1 MLYLSAKYVICRE
14 SSAME
19 FSSMARIT
27 PPIRLALFVFALVAG
42 SSTLNATAFAEQNCG
57 DDLKRLSEKREVE
70 LTRING
76 LVHAA
81 KGKPLDPTV
90 FCSQSAGL
98 NAAENALIT
107 YMEKNKDW
115 CSVPDDALA
124 AMKANH
130 IKSAAFAAKACT
142 VAAQIKKQQA
152 AGAAS
157 NAPQA
162 PALPAGPL

>member
-1 MLYLSAKYVICRE
+1 
-14 SSAME
+14 
-19 FSSMARIT
+19 MARVT
-27 PPIRLALFVFALVAG
+27 PPIRLALFVFGLAAG
-42 SSTLNATAFAEQNCG
+42 SLIVNEAAFADQSCG
-57 DDLKRLSEKREVE
+57 DDLKRLSQKREDE
-70 LTRING
+70 LVRING

-81 KGKPLDPTV
+81 KGKPLDPAL
-90 FCSQSAGL
+90 FCSQSGGL
-98 NAAENALIT
+98 NAAENALIA

-115 CSVPDDALA
+115 CGIPDDALA

-130 IKSAAFAAKACT
+130 VKSAGFAAKACS

-157 NAPQA
+157 NAAQA

>member
-1 MLYLSAKYVICRE
+1 
-14 SSAME
+14 ME
-19 FSSMARIT
+19 FTSMARVT
-27 PPIRLALFVFALVAG
+27 PPTRLALFVFGLVAG
-42 SSTLNATAFAEQNCG
+42 SLIGNATAFAEQNCG

-76 LVHAA
+76 LVRAS
-81 KGKPLDPTV
+81 KGKPLDPIM
-90 FCSQSAGL
+90 FCGQSAGL
-98 NAAENALIT
+98 NAAENALIA

-130 IKSAAFAAKACT
+130 AKSAAFAAKACA
-142 VAAQIKKQQA
+142 VAAQMKKQQA

>member
-1 MLYLSAKYVICRE
+1 
-14 SSAME
+14 ME
-19 FSSMARIT
+19 FTSMARAT
-27 PPIRLALFVFALVAG
+27 PPIRLALSLFALVAG
-42 SSTLNATAFAEQNCG
+42 SLMLNATAFADQNCG
-57 DDLKRLSEKREVE
+57 EDLKRLSMKREAE

-81 KGKPLDPTV
+81 KGKPLDPAT

-98 NAAENALIT
+98 NAAENALIA

-130 IKSAAFAAKACT
+130 AKSAAFAAKACA
-142 VAAQIKKQQA
+142 VAAQMKKQQA